1 MTKKKINVCN
11 VNYVRVHGTKS
22 YDWNSKNSSYD
33 DDLTISKNNV
43 CRIKQVDLLFHQ
55 VKILKQ
61 VFTRYDASV

>member
-43 CRIKQVDLLFHQ
+43 CRIKQVDLSIIPSSENIQEGFYQ
-55 VKILKQ
+55 I
-61 VFTRYDASV
+61 